1 MNALGRKRRG
11 GKRRPKAVGVSD
23 CATDFERKL
32 QAPLRLRVCDSLPIR
47 LSSLRAGFHRKAC
60 RVHYGTRKPI
70 CLPQAHIRGVSGV
83 CQILSGIF
91 RLNFASLSGIFRPD
105 FARLSGKLRKL
116 WRPGLHLQQLWQH
129 LWLHLR
135 LPCRRPWLHP
145 QRPWQHPLW
154 HPHPLRQQHLL
165 RPWLH
170 PPELWRRLW

>member
-1 MNALGRKRRG
+1 VLI
-11 GKRRPKAVGVSD
+11 
-23 CATDFERKL
+23 TE
-32 QAPLRLRVCDSLPIR
+32 
-47 LSSLRAGFHRKAC
+47 H
-60 RVHYGTRKPI
+60 
-70 CLPQAHIRGVSGV
+70 
-83 CQILSGIF
+83 
-91 RLNFASLSGIFRPD
+91 LNFASLSGIFRPD
-105 FARLSGKLRKL
+105 FARLSGKLREL